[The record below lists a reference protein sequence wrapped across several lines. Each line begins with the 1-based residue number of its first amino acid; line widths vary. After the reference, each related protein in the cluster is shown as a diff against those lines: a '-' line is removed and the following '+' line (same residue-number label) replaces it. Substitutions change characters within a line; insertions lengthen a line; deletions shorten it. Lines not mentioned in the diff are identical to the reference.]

1 MFWHAGWKQRI
12 ETKLDALL
20 REVERSMKELDDL
33 KAAVTKTEGVADSAI
48 TLIQGLAAQIQAGKD
63 DPVAMENLATE
74 LSAKADALA
83 AAVQANEPG
92 PAAV

>member
-1 MFWHAGWKQRI
+1 MFWHVGWKQRI

-20 REVERSMKELDDL
+20 REVQRTMKELDDL

-48 TLIQGLAAQIQAGKD
+48 TLIQGLAAQIQAAKD

-74 LSAKADALA
+74 LSAKADVLA
-83 AAVQANEPG
+83 AAVQANTA
-92 PAAV
+92 PAV